1 MQKRKSLML
10 EVIKRRKKMEPL
22 KYFNSKKISESVT
35 RIFGPTGELIY
46 LVEGSKRAALIDTG
60 TGVGNLK
67 EYVEQ
72 LTDKP
77 YFVLLTHGH
86 VDHAMG
92 APAFDE
98 VYMNPADKNV
108 YLEHSDMSVRKGY
121 LKMTMGENFNL
132 INEEDYVHVTSSD
145 GFKPLLAGDSFD
157 LGGITLEIHDGAGH
171 TPGMI
176 TILFVEERT
185 LFVGDACNF
194 FTFLFDKNSLGVTT
208 YEENLKKLDN
218 ETKGRYDMVYLSH
231 GEGDASKEMI
241 GSVIQVCEDIKT
253 GKSDDLPFHFMG
265 ETAYI
270 AKAINSTMMRIDGGH
285 GNIVYRKEKVNC

>member
-1 MQKRKSLML
+1 
-10 EVIKRRKKMEPL
+10 MESL

-121 LKMTMGENFNL
+121 LKMFTGENFNL
-132 INEEDYVHVTSSD
+132 IKEEDYITVASSD
-145 GFKPLLAGDSFD
+145 GFKPLLAGDSFE
-157 LGGITLEIHDGAGH
+157 LGGITLEIHVGAGH

-185 LFVGDACNF
+185 LFLGDACNF

-208 YEENLKKLDN
+208 YEKNLKKLDN
-218 ETKGRYDMVYLSH
+218 DTKGRYDMVYLSH

-241 GSVIQVCEDIKT
+241 ESVIQVCEDIKT

-270 AKAINSTMMRIDGGH
+270 AKAIDSTMMRIDGGL
-285 GNIVYRKEKVNC
+285 GNIVYSKEKVNC